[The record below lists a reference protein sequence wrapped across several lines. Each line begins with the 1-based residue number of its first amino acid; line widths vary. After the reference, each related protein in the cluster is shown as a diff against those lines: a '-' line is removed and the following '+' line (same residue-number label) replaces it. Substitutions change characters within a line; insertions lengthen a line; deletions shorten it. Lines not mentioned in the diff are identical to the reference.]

1 MRVDF
6 AGGRLHVP
14 VGFNSGL
21 YQKWY
26 ESSKWS
32 QKWYASKNHAR
43 LEPAGI
49 EDYGPIERWQPRD
62 GSRAQPANPSGPT
75 ASARPLSSRANNSR
89 SSSARGPRR
98 AVRAA

>member
-1 MRVDF
+1 LRVDF

-21 YQKWY
+21 YRKWY
-26 ESSKWS
+26 ESSKWY

-49 EDYGPIERWQPRD
+49 EDFGPHREVATTGRRPDSAGQPERPHRLGQ
-62 GSRAQPANPSGPT
+62 AT
-75 ASARPLSSRANNSR
+75 
-89 SSSARGPRR
+89 
-98 AVRAA
+98 VE